1 MQDIPVCE
9 RGDNQPGRVS
19 QVLVR
24 VLELSITDV
33 GKAVSLLLIPPAAMG
48 GVCMTAESK
57 GVCMTAQGTC

>member
-9 RGDNQPGRVS
+9 RGDNQPGRVP

-48 GVCMTAESK
+48 GVCMTA
-57 GVCMTAQGTC
+57 QGTC